1 MGSPSGH
8 VFLLLG
14 SLFFWTEAGHG
25 YLSQFVQGERSR
37 ASQLSLQAG
46 LDGTRSSGTFKGFGV
61 MWTVRW
67 APRGIA
73 APRSVI
79 RGGFF
84 AMRIHSILLCA
95 WRHVRPLLGK
105 GPNGNSGL
113 AFSGRLH
120 AGLVEVQFGVSG
132 NQ

>member
-37 ASQLSLQAG
+37 ASQLSLLAG
-46 LDGTRSSGTFKGFGV
+46 LDGTRSSGTFEGFGV

-79 RGGFF
+79 RG
-84 AMRIHSILLCA
+84 
-95 WRHVRPLLGK
+95 
-105 GPNGNSGL
+105 
-113 AFSGRLH
+113 AFSQCVFIVYCSAHGAMCAHCLAKAPMGTRVWH
-120 AGLVEVQFGVSG
+120 LVGGCMLASWRSNSACPG
-132 NQ
+132 TK